1 MRYSFRVTT
10 ETTETL
16 TDRQLMERMA
26 RQLDHLDEQL
36 HEVRQFIDQHRPAL
50 DKAMKLMDNPV
61 AKYLEQRKAARHG

>member
-1 MRYSFRVTT
+1 MTT

-36 HEVRQFIDQHRPAL
+36 HEVRQFIDENRPAL
-50 DKAMKLMDNPV
+50 ERATRLLHNPV
-61 AKYLEQRKAARHG
+61 SEYLAARKKAPK